1 MNCTLTAATA
11 LPTANTPV
19 NIGTEGART
28 PRHRD
33 AASPEGFRSLSQ
45 SLILYFRPWQVTSMS
60 CQKGKPIRKAKPG
73 DFRCKE
79 CGFVSASKKKLCEPK
94 KVKK

>member
-1 MNCTLTAATA
+1 MTLEQSIAGREKVGRWFPLRPLRFIVVGGTDE
-11 LPTANTPV
+11 NTC
-19 NIGTEGART
+19 
-28 PRHRD
+28 RD
-33 AASPEGFRSLSQ
+33 FAVG
-45 SLILYFRPWQVTSMS
+45 

-79 CGFVSASKKKLCEPK
+79 CGFVSAKKKKLCEPK